1 LTAPRLEID
10 LNRLHHNART
20 LVERLGR
27 AGIAITGVSK
37 ATLGLPEIVATWI
50 AAGVPSIGE
59 SRIASI
65 EALHRSAIPVPLLM
79 VRSPM
84 LHEVARVVAH
94 AAISCNSE
102 AVVLRAL
109 AAAAQAQGLRHG
121 VLLMVELGDLREGIL
136 PADLEAIVQLTL
148 ALPNLQ
154 LLGLATNLGCQH
166 GVAPDASNMAELSA
180 LTSAQEARFGIRL
193 PWCSGGNSAN
203 LPWLAAGGAAGRI
216 NHLRLGE
223 ALLLGREPLSRS
235 AIPGL
240 YTDAITL
247 VAEVIESKRKP
258 MRPWGTRQRS
268 SFDHRPAAP
277 SAEAEPRSEAE
288 RRGEAEPQLAM
299 RTILALGEQDADPA
313 SLSAAG
319 LSIEGASSDH
329 LIVSGANP
337 ALAVGDEQRFQIGY
351 SSLLRAMTS
360 PFVARCFV

>member
-1 LTAPRLEID
+1 LRAPRLEID

-20 LVERLGR
+20 LVDRLGR
-27 AGIAITGVSK
+27 SGIAVTGVSK
-37 ATLGLPEIVATWI
+37 ATLGSPEIVATWI
-50 AAGVPSIGE
+50 AAGVPTIGE
-59 SRIASI
+59 SRIATI
-65 EALHRSAIPVPLLM
+65 EALHRSSVAVPLLM

-109 AAAAQAQGLRHG
+109 AAAAREQGVRHG

-136 PADLEAIVQLTL
+136 PNDLEAVVQLTL
-148 ALPNLQ
+148 SLPNLQ

-166 GVAPDASNMAELSA
+166 GVAPDASNMALLSA
-180 LTSAQEARFGIRL
+180 LTNAQEARFAIQL

-203 LPWLAAGGAAGRI
+203 LPWLADGGTPGRI

-235 AIPGL
+235 PIPGL
-240 YTDAITL
+240 HTDAITL
-247 VAEVIESKRKP
+247 VAEVIESKQKP
-258 MRPWGTRQRS
+258 RHPWGTRQRT

-277 SAEAEPRSEAE
+277 GPPLD
-288 RRGEAEPQLAM
+288 GEATLAAEQTLTAPSQRTM
-299 RTILALGEQDADPA
+299 RAIFSLGEQDADPA
-313 SLSAAG
+313 TLSAAG
-319 LSIEGASSDH
+319 LTIEGASSDH
-329 LIVSGANP
+329 LIVSGA

-360 PFVARCFV
+360 PFVERCFV

>member
-1 LTAPRLEID
+1 MKAPRLEIH
-10 LNRLHHNART
+10 LERLHHNART
-20 LVERLGR
+20 LVDRLAR
-27 AGIAITGVSK
+27 SGIAVTGVSK

-50 AAGVPSIGE
+50 AAGVASIGE
-59 SRIASI
+59 SRLETI

-79 VRSPM
+79 LRSPM
-84 LHEVARVVAH
+84 LQEVERVVAH

-148 ALPNLQ
+148 ALPNLR

-223 ALLLGREPLSRS
+223 ALLLGREPLNRS
-235 AIPGL
+235 PIPGL
-240 YTDAITL
+240 HTDAITL

-258 MRPWGTRQRS
+258 MQPRGNRQRS
-268 SFDHRPAAP
+268 SFDHRPP
-277 SAEAEPRSEAE
+277 SPSSEAESGRDAEPR
-288 RRGEAEPQLAM
+288 LAT

-313 SLSAAG
+313 TLRAAG
-319 LSIEGASSDH
+319 ITIEGASSDH
-329 LIVSGANP
+329 LVVSGAP
-337 ALAVGDEQRFQIGY
+337 AGLAVGEELRFQIGY

>member
-1 LTAPRLEID
+1 MTAPRLEID
-10 LNRLHHNART
+10 LKRLHHNART

-65 EALHRSAIPVPLLM
+65 EALHRSCLPVPLLM

-84 LHEVARVVAH
+84 LHEVERVVAH

-109 AAAAQAQGLRHG
+109 AAAARAQGLRHG

-136 PADLEAIVQLTL
+136 PIDLEAIVQLTL
-148 ALPNLQ
+148 TLPNLQ

-166 GVAPDASNMAELSA
+166 GVAPDASNMAALSA

-203 LPWLAAGGAAGRI
+203 LPWLAAGGDPGRI

-223 ALLLGREPLSRS
+223 ALLLGREPLSRN

-240 YTDAITL
+240 HTDAITL

-268 SFDHRPAAP
+268 SFDHRPGAP
-277 SAEAEPRSEAE
+277 APDGEACGDAEPPLALRS
-288 RRGEAEPQLAM
+288 
-299 RTILALGEQDADPA
+299 ILALGEQDADPA
-313 SLSAAG
+313 SLSAPG
-319 LSIEGASSDH
+319 LVIEGASSDH
-329 LIVSGANP
+329 LIVSGATP

-360 PFVARCFV
+360 PFVERCFV

>member
-1 LTAPRLEID
+1 
-10 LNRLHHNART
+10 
-20 LVERLGR
+20 
-27 AGIAITGVSK
+27 
-37 ATLGLPEIVATWI
+37 
-50 AAGVPSIGE
+50 
-59 SRIASI
+59 
-65 EALHRSAIPVPLLM
+65 
-79 VRSPM
+79 
-84 LHEVARVVAH
+84 
-94 AAISCNSE
+94 
-102 AVVLRAL
+102 
-109 AAAAQAQGLRHG
+109 LRHG

-136 PADLEAIVQLTL
+136 PIDLEAIVQLTL

-166 GVAPDASNMAELSA
+166 GVAPDASNMAALSA

-203 LPWLAAGGAAGRI
+203 LPWLAAGGDPGRI

-223 ALLLGREPLSRS
+223 ALLLGREPLSRN

-240 YTDAITL
+240 HTDAITL

-277 SAEAEPRSEAE
+277 APDGEACGDAEPALALRS
-288 RRGEAEPQLAM
+288 
-299 RTILALGEQDADPA
+299 ILALGEQDADPA
-313 SLSAAG
+313 SLSAPG
-319 LSIEGASSDH
+319 LVIEGASSDH
-329 LIVSGANP
+329 LIVSGATP

-360 PFVARCFV
+360 PFVERCFV

>member
-1 LTAPRLEID
+1 MIAPRLEID
-10 LNRLHHNART
+10 LERLHHNART
-20 LVERLGR
+20 LVDRLGR
-27 AGIAITGVSK
+27 AGITITGVSK

-59 SRIASI
+59 SRIATI

-84 LHEVARVVAH
+84 LQEVERVVAH

-102 AVVLRAL
+102 AVVLGAL
-109 AAAAQAQGLRHG
+109 AAAARSQGLRHG

-136 PADLEAIVQLTL
+136 PVDLEAIVRLTL
-148 ALPNLQ
+148 SLPHLQ

-166 GVAPDASNMAELSA
+166 GVAPDASNMAALSA
-180 LTSAQEARFGIRL
+180 LTSAQEARFGIQL

-203 LPWLAAGGAAGRI
+203 LPWLAAGGDPGRI

-223 ALLLGREPLSRS
+223 ALLLGREPLNRTP
-235 AIPGL
+235 IPGL
-240 YTDAITL
+240 HTDAITL

-258 MRPWGTRQRS
+258 MQPWGSCQRT
-268 SFDHRPAAP
+268 SFDHRPATRSP
-277 SAEAEPRSEAE
+277 EAEAQGDMEP
-288 RRGEAEPQLAM
+288 RGEAGQPLAL
-299 RTILALGEQDADPA
+299 RAILALGEQDADPA

-319 LSIEGASSDH
+319 LTIEGASSDH
-329 LIVSGANP
+329 LVVSGATGG
-337 ALAVGDEQRFQIGY
+337 LAVGEEQRFQIGY